1 MRDDLPDFSK
11 LPEESAR
18 NLHRFSVGSLVLLV
32 LLLLLAIIYSIG
44 QAING
49 FHWQTFRNGL
59 LTFGVIMLA
68 VSVVIILVTVL
79 MRNAVILGPESLQRM
94 KERRALKAAR
104 KEAAAAIDEKHRLSE
119 ERARLTAQLKA
130 TFLYERETSDAA
142 NAQASEAFRQALQT
156 SVMQSCR
163 IAFDQINQVIEQY
176 EAVVREIE
184 SSALPAGEKAEL
196 LRSLTAHLDI
206 QATENRH
213 RDAQRVMESEIWKV
227 RFRKARLMA
236 KERSET
242 AVSYLQQV
250 RSEARSAKMRQKID
264 ALVESLRDSR
274 SHVETSDT
282 TAAGRD

>member
-1 MRDDLPDFSK
+1 MPDDLPDFSK
-11 LPEESAR
+11 LPEDSAR

-32 LLLLLAIIYSIG
+32 ILLMLAIVYSIG

-79 MRNAVILGPESLQRM
+79 MRNAVLLGPETLQRM

-104 KEAAAAIDEKHRLSE
+104 KEAARAIDEKHRLSE

-130 TFLYERETSDAA
+130 TFLYERETTDAA

-176 EAVVREIE
+176 ESVVREIE
-184 SSALPAGEKAEL
+184 TSALPAGEKAEL
-196 LRSLTAHLDI
+196 LRSLTTHLDI
-206 QATENRH
+206 HATEDRH
-213 RDAQRVMESEIWKV
+213 RNAQKVMESEIWKV

-236 KERSET
+236 QDRVET
-242 AVSYLQQV
+242 AVRYLQQI

-264 ALVESLRDSR
+264 SLIESLRESAA
-274 SHVETSDT
+274 SVETRAS
-282 TAAGRD
+282 APVARD